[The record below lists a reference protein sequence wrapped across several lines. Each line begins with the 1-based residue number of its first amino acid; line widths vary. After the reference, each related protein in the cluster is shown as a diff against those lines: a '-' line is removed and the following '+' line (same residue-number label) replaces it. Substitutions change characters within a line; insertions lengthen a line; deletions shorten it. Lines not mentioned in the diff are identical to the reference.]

1 MKIINSVYIEYID
14 LYHSHHYLLTT
25 SYQFNRFLFLQ
36 KKKLFFSAGTR
47 TFVHEKIYDA
57 FVAEATKLARER
69 KVGSPFDANIQ
80 QGL

>member
-1 MKIINSVYIEYID
+1 MLFPRAPS
-14 LYHSHHYLLTT
+14 LLTHL
-25 SYQFNRFLFLQ
+25 FVVIFLFLE
-36 KKKLFFSAGTR
+36 KKKTFFSAGTR